1 MGVIE
6 RWRDVLP
13 VGPETPDLTLG
24 EGATPLV
31 RAPRLSERLGI
42 ELWLKLEGANP
53 TGSFKDRGMAVAV
66 AKALEEGATGI
77 VCASTGN
84 TAASAAAYAA
94 RAGVEALI
102 FHPAGAVA
110 GPKEA
115 QARIAGARIVAV
127 AGSFEDA
134 FDACAE
140 VGRSG
145 THHIVNSIN
154 PYRIAGQK
162 TAALEICSH
171 FGRAPD
177 VLALPYGGGGNTCA
191 YAAGFAE
198 AERGKPTLVAVEA
211 ADRPGTVASAIRIGE
226 PVHRVEVEAL
236 GATVLA
242 AEDDELL
249 RAWSELAQLEGV
261 FCEPASAAGL
271 VGLERLGPEQRW
283 PEGALA
289 VCVLTGSGLK
299 DTASVDLV
307 VPAERR
313 LEAAS

>member
-13 VGPETPDLTLG
+13 VGPDTPDLTLG
-24 EGATPLV
+24 EGSTPLV
-31 RAPRLSERLGI
+31 HAPRLSEALGL

-94 RAGVEALI
+94 RAGIEALI

-110 GPKEA
+110 GPKLA
-115 QARIAGARIVAV
+115 QARIVGARIVPVEGTFEEAFASCRAEGDTHAV
-127 AGSFEDA
+127 
-134 FDACAE
+134 
-140 VGRSG
+140 
-145 THHIVNSIN
+145 VNSVN

-162 TAALEICSH
+162 TAALEVCEQL
-171 FGRAPD
+171 GRAPD

-198 AERGKPTLVAVEA
+198 AGASPRLVSVQSS
-211 ADRPGTVASAIRIGE
+211 DRPGTVASAIRIGD
-226 PVHRVEVEAL
+226 PVHRASVERT
-236 GATVLA
+236 GAEVVSVD
-242 AEDDELL
+242 DDELL
-249 RAWSELAQLEGV
+249 EAWSELAQAEGV

-271 VGLERLGPEQRW
+271 AGLKRLRPQGV
-283 PEGALA
+283 LA

-299 DTASVDLV
+299 DTATVDRV
-307 VPAERR
+307 VPA
-313 LEAAS
+313 LEAVG

>member
-1 MGVIE
+1 MGVIA

-13 VGPETPDLTLG
+13 VGPGTPDLTLG
-24 EGATPLV
+24 EGDTPLV
-31 RAPRLSERLGI
+31 AAPRLSERLGL

-66 AKALEEGATGI
+66 AKAVEEGATGI

-94 RAGVEALI
+94 RAGIEALI

-115 QARIAGARIVAV
+115 QARIAGARIVPV
-127 AGSFEDA
+127 EGSFEDA
-134 FDACAE
+134 FASSTARAE
-140 VGRSG
+140 
-145 THHIVNSIN
+145 THVVVNSVN

-162 TAALEICSH
+162 TAALEICEQL
-171 FGRAPD
+171 GRAPD

-191 YAAGFAE
+191 YAAGFDE
-198 AERGKPTLVAVEA
+198 AGASPRLVSVQAT
-211 ADRPGTVASAIRIGE
+211 DRPGTVASAIRIGN
-226 PVHRVEVEAL
+226 PVHRAAVERL
-236 GATVLA
+236 GAEVLSV
-242 AEDDELL
+242 DDDDLL
-249 RAWSELAQLEGV
+249 EAWSELARVEGV

-271 VGLERLGPEQRW
+271 AGLKRLR

-299 DTASVDLV
+299 DTATVDRV
-307 VPAERR
+307 APAF
-313 LEAAS
+313 EAVG